1 MTSPLPNNIWNFA
14 RRYLIYSL
22 SNTTN
27 LQIWKLKENSNCF
40 LCDHKETQIHLFNNC
55 KSALNRYQWRH
66 NSVLKTL
73 MNNFVTIASEG
84 FRLYAGIDG
93 YDCLSFLFRSS
104 RPQDPDA
111 DKYKPRPDITIQERN
126 KTTTTELTCPF
137 EMNLE
142 KSHDYKKARYK
153 NLSSALLGPCTHF
166 NMILEISPS
175 RFTGSTKSFE
185 QFLKSKDLDAKRIIR
200 KCQEV
205 ALRASYFIYF
215 RQNKMWSEPD
225 LISFT

>member
-27 LQIWKLKENSNCF
+27 PQIWKLKENSNCF

-84 FRLYAGIDG
+84 FRLYADMDG
-93 YDCLSFLFRSS
+93 YDCPNHLFRSS
-104 RPQDPDA
+104 RPEDPDTN
-111 DKYKPRPDITIQERN
+111 KYWPRPDIVIQERN
-126 KTTTTELTCPF
+126 KTTIIKLTCHF
-137 EMNLE
+137 ETNL
-142 KSHDYKKARYK
+142 KKI
-153 NLSSALLGPCTHF
+153 LS
-166 NMILEISPS
+166 
-175 RFTGSTKSFE
+175 
-185 QFLKSKDLDAKRIIR
+185 Q
-200 KCQEV
+200 
-205 ALRASYFIYF
+205 
-215 RQNKMWSEPD
+215 
-225 LISFT
+225 